1 MKKGL
6 VIALI
11 AGGVLLA
18 ACGAFYPFSS
28 FARTAVNRG
37 FGLFDSRDRMI
48 DEAYDYR
55 WSIMPH
61 GMRGGYRSDTARED
75 FYLERWSYMLGIPEE
90 ELQQRLND
98 GESLDEIMESL
109 DIEMP
114 CEEFY
119 EENSENPD
127 ASPSVWNETWE
138 EEPFG
143 MCF

>member
-28 FARTAVNRG
+28 FARTVVNRG
-37 FGLFDSRDRMI
+37 FGFFDSRDRMF
-48 DEAYDYR
+48 DEAYDSR

>member
-6 VIALI
+6 LIALI
-11 AGGVLLA
+11 VGGVFLAAGGALFTFSYFNRYVLD
-18 ACGAFYPFSS
+18 
-28 FARTAVNRG
+28 RG
-37 FGLFDSRDRMI
+37 FNFFDSRDRMRD
-48 DEAYDYR
+48 DEYR
-55 WSIMPH
+55 WSVMPH
-61 GMRGGYRSDTARED
+61 GMRGGYRSDISRED

-98 GESLDEIMESL
+98 GESLDEIMESI

-119 EENSENPD
+119 EENIENSD
-127 ASPSVWNETWE
+127 ASPSAWNETWA
-138 EEPFG
+138 EPAG